1 MFKLGLT
8 GGIAT
13 GKTTISNYLK
23 SINIP
28 VLDADEYARKVV
40 EPGTPGLAEITNTFG
55 EQILQP
61 DGSLNRKLLGQIVFN
76 DSSARQT
83 LNDITHPRIQQMMAD
98 ELHRLAEQQTPLVI
112 LDIPLLLEN
121 NNVAGADAV
130 MVVSI
135 PESLQLTRLMQRN
148 NLTEKEAH
156 ARISAQ
162 MPLVEKEKLA
172 DFVIDNSGTI
182 SSTQKQ
188 VEKVIQKIDRKS
200 VV

>member
-23 SINIP
+23 SIDIP

-55 EQILQP
+55 EQVLRA

-98 ELHRLAEQQTPLVI
+98 ELHRLAEQQIPLVI

-121 NNVAGADAV
+121 RNVAGADAV
-130 MVVSI
+130 MVVTI

-148 NLTEKEAH
+148 NLTEKEAQS
-156 ARISAQ
+156 RISAQ

-188 VEKVIQKIDRKS
+188 VEKVIQKIRQS
-200 VV
+200 F

>member
-23 SINIP
+23 SIDIP

-55 EQILQP
+55 EQVLRA

-76 DSSARQT
+76 DSSSRQT

-98 ELHRLAEQQTPLVI
+98 ELHRLAEQQIPLVI

-121 NNVAGADAV
+121 KNVAGADAV
-130 MVVSI
+130 MVVTI
-135 PESLQLTRLMQRN
+135 PESLQLTRLMPRN
-148 NLTEKEAH
+148 NLTEKEAQS
-156 ARISAQ
+156 RISAQ

-188 VEKVIQKIDRKS
+188 VEKVIQKIRQS
-200 VV
+200 F

>member
-13 GKTTISNYLK
+13 GKTTNSNYLK
-23 SINIP
+23 SSNIP

-40 EPGTPGLAEITNTFG
+40 EPGTPGLDEITNTFG
-55 EQILQP
+55 EQVLRA

-98 ELHRLAEQQTPLVI
+98 ELHRLAEQQIPLVI

-121 NNVAGADAV
+121 KNVAGADAV
-130 MVVSI
+130 MVVTI

-148 NLTEKEAH
+148 NLTEKEAQS
-156 ARISAQ
+156 RISAQ

-188 VEKVIQKIDRKS
+188 VEKVIQKIRQS
-200 VV
+200 F

>member
-23 SINIP
+23 SIDIP

-40 EPGTPGLAEITNTFG
+40 EPGTPGLDEITNTFG
-55 EQILQP
+55 EQVLRA

-98 ELHRLAEQQTPLVI
+98 ELHRLAEQQIPLVI

-121 NNVAGADAV
+121 KNVAGADAV
-130 MVVSI
+130 MVVTI

-148 NLTEKEAH
+148 NLTEKEAQS
-156 ARISAQ
+156 RISSQ

-188 VEKVIQKIDRKS
+188 VEKVIQKIRQS
-200 VV
+200 F

>member
-23 SINIP
+23 SIDIP

-40 EPGTPGLAEITNTFG
+40 EPGTPGLAAITNTFG
-55 EQILQP
+55 EQVLRA

-98 ELHRLAEQQTPLVI
+98 ELHRLAEQQIPLVI

-121 NNVAGADAV
+121 KNVAGADAV
-130 MVVSI
+130 MVVTI

-148 NLTEKEAH
+148 NLTEKEAQS
-156 ARISAQ
+156 RISAQ

-188 VEKVIQKIDRKS
+188 VEKVIQKIRQS
-200 VV
+200 F

>member
-55 EQILQP
+55 EQVLRA

-98 ELHRLAEQQTPLVI
+98 ELHRLAEQQIPLVI

-121 NNVAGADAV
+121 KNVAGADAV
-130 MVVSI
+130 MVVTI

-148 NLTEKEAH
+148 NLTEKEAQS
-156 ARISAQ
+156 RISAQ

-188 VEKVIQKIDRKS
+188 VEKVIQKIRQS
-200 VV
+200 F

>member
-1 MFKLGLT
+1 M
-8 GGIAT
+8 
-13 GKTTISNYLK
+13 K
-23 SINIP
+23 SIDIP

-55 EQILQP
+55 EQVLRA

-98 ELHRLAEQQTPLVI
+98 ELHRLAEQQIPLVI

-121 NNVAGADAV
+121 KNVAGADAV
-130 MVVSI
+130 MVVTI

-148 NLTEKEAH
+148 NLTEKEAQS
-156 ARISAQ
+156 RISAQ

-188 VEKVIQKIDRKS
+188 VEKVIQKIRQS
-200 VV
+200 F

>member
-23 SINIP
+23 SIDIP

-55 EQILQP
+55 EQVLRA

-98 ELHRLAEQQTPLVI
+98 ELHRLAEQQIPLVI

-121 NNVAGADAV
+121 KNVAGADAV
-130 MVVSI
+130 MVVTI

-148 NLTEKEAH
+148 NLTEKEAQS
-156 ARISAQ
+156 RISAQ

-188 VEKVIQKIDRKS
+188 VEKVIQKIRQS
-200 VV
+200 F

>member
-23 SINIP
+23 SIDIP

-55 EQILQP
+55 EQVLLA

-98 ELHRLAEQQTPLVI
+98 ELHRLAEQQIPLVI

-121 NNVAGADAV
+121 KNVAGADAV
-130 MVVSI
+130 MVVTI

-148 NLTEKEAH
+148 NLTEKEAQS
-156 ARISAQ
+156 RISAQ

-188 VEKVIQKIDRKS
+188 VEKVIQKIRQS
-200 VV
+200 F

>member
-23 SINIP
+23 SIDIP

-55 EQILQP
+55 EQVLRA

-76 DSSARQT
+76 DSSSRQT

-98 ELHRLAEQQTPLVI
+98 ELHRLAEQQIPLVI

-121 NNVAGADAV
+121 KNVAGADAV
-130 MVVSI
+130 MVVTI

-148 NLTEKEAH
+148 NLTEKEAQS
-156 ARISAQ
+156 RISAQ

-188 VEKVIQKIDRKS
+188 VEKVIQKIRQS
-200 VV
+200 F

>member
-23 SINIP
+23 SIDIP

-40 EPGTPGLAEITNTFG
+40 EPGTPGLDEITNTFG
-55 EQILQP
+55 EQVLRA

-98 ELHRLAEQQTPLVI
+98 ELHRLAEQQIPLVI

-121 NNVAGADAV
+121 KNVAGADAV
-130 MVVSI
+130 MVVTI

-148 NLTEKEAH
+148 NLTEKEAQS
-156 ARISAQ
+156 RISAQ

-188 VEKVIQKIDRKS
+188 VEKVIQKIRQS
-200 VV
+200 F

>member
-40 EPGTPGLAEITNTFG
+40 EPGTPGLDEITNTFG
-55 EQILQP
+55 EQVLRA

-182 SSTQKQ
+182 SNTQKQ
-188 VEKVIQKIDRKS
+188 VEKVIQKIRQS
-200 VV
+200 F

>member
-23 SINIP
+23 SIDIP

-40 EPGTPGLAEITNTFG
+40 EPGTPGLDEITNTFG
-55 EQILQP
+55 EQVLRA

-98 ELHRLAEQQTPLVI
+98 ELHRLAEQQIPLVI

-121 NNVAGADAV
+121 QNVAGADAV
-130 MVVSI
+130 MVVTI

-148 NLTEKEAH
+148 NLTEKEAQS
-156 ARISAQ
+156 RISAQ
-162 MPLVEKEKLA
+162 MPLAEKEKLA

-188 VEKVIQKIDRKS
+188 VEKVIQKIRQS
-200 VV
+200 F

>member
-130 MVVSI
+130 MVVTI

-148 NLTEKEAH
+148 NLTEKEAQS
-156 ARISAQ
+156 RISAQ

-182 SSTQKQ
+182 SNTQKQ
-188 VEKVIQKIDRKS
+188 VEKVIQKIRQS
-200 VV
+200 F

>member
-23 SINIP
+23 SIDIP

-40 EPGTPGLAEITNTFG
+40 EPRTPGLAAITNTFG
-55 EQILQP
+55 KQVLRA

-98 ELHRLAEQQTPLVI
+98 ELHRLAEQQIPLVI

-121 NNVAGADAV
+121 KNVAGADAV
-130 MVVSI
+130 MVVTI

-148 NLTEKEAH
+148 NLTEKEAQS
-156 ARISAQ
+156 RISAQ

-182 SSTQKQ
+182 SNTQKH
-188 VEKVIQKIDRKS
+188 VEKVIQKIRQS
-200 VV
+200 F

>member
-23 SINIP
+23 STGIP
-28 VLDADEYARKVV
+28 VLDADEYARQVV

-55 EQILQP
+55 EQVLQP

-76 DSSARQT
+76 DASARQK

-98 ELHRLAEQQTPLVI
+98 ELYRLAEHQTPLVI

-121 NNVAGADAV
+121 KNVAGADAV
-130 MVVSI
+130 MVVTV

-148 NLTEKEAH
+148 NLTEKEAQS
-156 ARISAQ
+156 RISAQ

-172 DFVIDNSGTI
+172 DFVIDNSGSI

-188 VEKVIQKIDRKS
+188 VEQVIQKIRQS
-200 VV
+200 F

>member
-23 SINIP
+23 SIDIP
-28 VLDADEYARKVV
+28 VLDADEYARKIV
-40 EPGTPGLAEITNTFG
+40 EPGTPGLAAITNTFG
-55 EQILQP
+55 EQVLRA

-98 ELHRLAEQQTPLVI
+98 ELHRLSEQQIPLVI

-121 NNVAGADAV
+121 KNVAGADAV
-130 MVVSI
+130 MVVTI

-148 NLTEKEAH
+148 NLTEKEAQS
-156 ARISAQ
+156 RISSQ

-188 VEKVIQKIDRKS
+188 VEKVIQKIRQS
-200 VV
+200 F

>member
-40 EPGTPGLAEITNTFG
+40 EPGTPGLDEITNTFG
-55 EQILQP
+55 EQVLRA

-98 ELHRLAEQQTPLVI
+98 ELHRLAEQQIPLVI

-121 NNVAGADAV
+121 QNVAGADAV
-130 MVVSI
+130 MVVTI

-148 NLTEKEAH
+148 NLTEKEAQS
-156 ARISAQ
+156 RISAQ
-162 MPLVEKEKLA
+162 MPLAEKEKLA

-188 VEKVIQKIDRKS
+188 VEKVIQKIRQS
-200 VV
+200 F

>member
-23 SINIP
+23 SIDIP

-40 EPGTPGLAEITNTFG
+40 EPGTPGLSAITNTFG

-98 ELHRLAEQQTPLVI
+98 ELHRLAEQQIPLVI

-130 MVVSI
+130 MVVTI

-148 NLTEKEAH
+148 NLTEKEAQS
-156 ARISAQ
+156 RIAAQ

-188 VEKVIQKIDRKS
+188 VEKVIQKIRQS
-200 VV
+200 F

>member
-182 SSTQKQ
+182 SNMQKQ
-188 VEKVIQKIDRKS
+188 VEKVIQKIRQS
-200 VV
+200 F

>member
-23 SINIP
+23 SIDIP

-55 EQILQP
+55 EQVLRA

-76 DSSARQT
+76 DSSSRQT

-98 ELHRLAEQQTPLVI
+98 ELHRLAEQQIPLVI

-121 NNVAGADAV
+121 KNVAGADAV
-130 MVVSI
+130 MVVTI

-188 VEKVIQKIDRKS
+188 VEKVIQKIRQS
-200 VV
+200 F

>member
-23 SINIP
+23 SIDIP

-55 EQILQP
+55 EQVLRA

-76 DSSARQT
+76 DSSSRQT

-98 ELHRLAEQQTPLVI
+98 ELHRLAEQQIPLVI

-121 NNVAGADAV
+121 KDVAGADAV
-130 MVVSI
+130 MVVTI

-148 NLTEKEAH
+148 NLTEKEAQS
-156 ARISAQ
+156 RISAQ

-188 VEKVIQKIDRKS
+188 VEKVIQKIRQS
-200 VV
+200 F